1 MDIPYTIQLTEA
13 QYAALL
19 RRAAERDI
27 PLEDLLL
34 QAIKNQLKEE
44 TSHADT
50 VACG

>member
-1 MDIPYTIQLTEA
+1 MDIPYPIQLSEA

-34 QAIKNQLKEE
+34 QAIQNQIEE
-44 TSHADT
+44 SDNHA
-50 VACG
+50 